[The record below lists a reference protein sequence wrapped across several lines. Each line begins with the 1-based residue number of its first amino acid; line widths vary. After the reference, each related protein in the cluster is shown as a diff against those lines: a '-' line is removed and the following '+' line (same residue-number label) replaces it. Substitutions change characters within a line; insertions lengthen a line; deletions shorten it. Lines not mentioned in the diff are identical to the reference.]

1 MPTIDLGLVVG
12 PQGPQGP
19 TGATGAT
26 GATGPAGPTGATGA
40 TGPQGPQ
47 GETGPQGNP
56 GPNSVSSSTATTL
69 NGVLAGNG
77 NNVTTKT
84 VDSAPDSSHTGNL
97 ISSAGVADALAKEI
111 ISVALGSKTGT
122 GSSVTWSKSNIAAIT
137 ENHVVLAY
145 ELGTPAAQVGNL
157 TWTTSAGAISVSG
170 NINGTTTL
178 TVILG
183 IVGTSVT

>member
-84 VDSAPDSSHTGNL
+84 VDSAPDSSHTNNL
-97 ISSAGVADALAKEI
+97 ISSAGVADVLAKEI
-111 ISVALGSKTGT
+111 IKVSFSLTGT
-122 GSSVTWSKSNIAAIT
+122 GSTVTASKSNAKIT
-137 ENHVVLAY
+137 ADHELIGYA
-145 ELGTPAAQVGNL
+145 LGTPSAQVGSL
-157 TWTTSAGAISVSG
+157 TVTPGAGTVQVQGAI
-170 NINGTTTL
+170 NGSTTL
-178 TVILG
+178 TIYLG
-183 IVGTSVT
+183 LPGTSVT